1 MKYLALIN
9 SNNNIM
15 GRTLISFDW
24 AMKKMLRDKANF
36 DILEGFL
43 SELLKIDIT
52 IENIIEGESNKD
64 SNDSKYNKVDIL
76 AKSTNEELILIEMQH
91 NYEPDYFQR
100 MVYGVSQL
108 ITSYIKSG
116 DPYSNIKKAYS
127 INIIY
132 FDLGDGTD
140 YIYEYK
146 GEFIGMHKKDVLLAT
161 SIQKQNYK
169 IDAIS
174 GIFPKYYIL
183 KVNEFD
189 DNPCDTLDEWVYFL
203 KNSEVKEPFK
213 AKGLDK
219 VKEKL
224 QYESLSDQDR
234 AVYRRSI
241 ENRRIERS
249 VYEGAIMLGEE
260 EGIEKGRKEGIEKG
274 RKEGIEK
281 GRKEGIEKGRK
292 EGIEKGRKEGIEKG
306 RKEGRKQAVLGL
318 HKNGIPTSIIAS
330 SLNITEKEVLHI
342 IHTNKT

>member
-1 MKYLALIN
+1 
-9 SNNNIM
+9 M

-260 EGIEKGRKEGIEKG
+260 EGIKKGIEKGIEKGIKKGIKKGIEKG

-281 GRKEGIEKGRK
+281 E
-292 EGIEKGRKEGIEKG
+292 

-318 HKNGIPTSIIAS
+318 HKNGISTSIIAS
-330 SLNITEKEVLHI
+330 SLNITEKEVLEI
-342 IHTNKT
+342 IDNHK